1 MRIITLS
8 VYSSLLLNG
17 VMNTH
22 FYPELLRYQGGSTM
36 SEKIKEREI
45 PVDKVYKVSDRFT
58 WSLDF
63 YNKKPVQ
70 TISIEELMTMHD
82 IWIYADDKELE
93 QLENEGFHWHDK
105 ISVDQ
110 FRITRLQLKFLNPHT
125 RPKVLNQ
132 MHLLYLD

>member
-17 VMNTH
+17 IMNTH
-22 FYPELLRYQGGSTM
+22 FYPELLKYQGGSSM
-36 SEKIKEREI
+36 AEKIKENKI
-45 PVDKVYKVSDRFT
+45 SVDAIYKISERFT

-70 TISIEELMTMHD
+70 IISIDDLMTKHNV
-82 IWIYADDKELE
+82 WEYANDKELK
-93 QLENEGFHWHDK
+93 QMQNKGFDWRKK

-110 FRITRLQLKFLNPHT
+110 FRITRLQLKFLNPST
-125 RPKVLNQ
+125 RQKVLNQ
-132 MHLLYLD
+132 MHLVYLD

>member
-22 FYPELLRYQGGSTM
+22 FYPELLKYQGGSSM
-36 SEKIKEREI
+36 AEKIKENEI
-45 PVDKVYKVSDRFT
+45 PVDEIYKISDRFT

-63 YNKKPVQ
+63 YNRKPVQ
-70 TISIEELMTMHD
+70 ITSMEELMNMHEV
-82 IWIYADDKELE
+82 WVYANDEELE
-93 QLENEGFHWHDK
+93 NLENAGFHWHDK

-110 FRITRLQLKFLNPHT
+110 FRITRLQLKFLNPHS
-125 RPKVLNQ
+125 RNKVLNQ
-132 MHLLYLD
+132 MHLVYLD

>member
-22 FYPELLRYQGGSTM
+22 FYPELLKYQGGSSM
-36 SEKIKEREI
+36 AEKIKEQKI
-45 PVDKVYKVSDRFT
+45 PVDEVYKVSERFT

-63 YNKKPVQ
+63 YNRKPVQ
-70 TISIEELMTMHD
+70 TVNIDELMTKHEV
-82 IWIYADDKELE
+82 WVYANDEELE
-93 QLENEGFHWHDK
+93 LLENKGFHWHEK

-125 RPKVLNQ
+125 RQKVLNQ
-132 MHLLYLD
+132 MHLVYLD